1 MNSSPLRYPG
11 GKSLMTNFFVNLF
24 HTNSLR
30 EIVYAEPYAG
40 GAGAAINLLLNGSVK
55 EIIINDA
62 NIGVFS
68 FWNALINDSDRF
80 IQTIYN
86 IPVTLTEWYKQK
98 DVLQSSNKPSFELGV
113 ATFFM
118 SRTNRSGVI
127 LGGAIGGSTEE
138 KQNNAKYKI
147 DCRFN
152 KNDLIPRLESIAANK
167 NQIRIFNDD
176 ALTFLKKLTNNVFVY
191 LDPPYY
197 VKGKCLYM
205 NHYKDKDHKELAH
218 YLKKDARFNWVLSYD
233 DVPQIREMYSNSE
246 LYRFPL
252 KYSVSKKQIGFELL
266 THSDGIH
273 FPENL
278 EIRRARGKKIII
290 ERITAYENN

>member
-11 GKSLMTNFFVNLF
+11 GKSLMTNFFVDLF
-24 HTNSLR
+24 QRNGLQK
-30 EIVYAEPYAG
+30 IIYAEPYAG
-40 GAGAAINLLLNGSVK
+40 GAGAAINLLLGNYVN

-62 NIGVFS
+62 NIGIFS
-68 FWNALINDSDRF
+68 FWNSLINESDKF
-80 IQTIYN
+80 IQTIYD
-86 IPVTLTEWYKQK
+86 IPVTLAEWYKQRNI
-98 DVLQSSNKPSFELGV
+98 LQSANRPSFELGI

-127 LGGAIGGSTEE
+127 WGGAIGGITEE

-152 KNDLIPRLESIAANK
+152 KDDLIQRLVSIVANK
-167 NQIRIFNDD
+167 DRIKVYNED
-176 ALTFLKKLTNNVFVY
+176 ALIFLRQLDNSVFVY

-205 NHYKDKDHKELAH
+205 NHYSNKNHEELACFLQKEAH
-218 YLKKDARFNWVLSYD
+218 FNWVLSYD
-233 DVPQIREMYSNSE
+233 DVPQIRGMYSNSE

-252 KYSVSKKQIGFELL
+252 KYTVSKRQIGYELL
-266 THSDGIH
+266 LHSPKLI
-273 FPENL
+273 FPESL
-278 EIRRARGKKIII
+278 EIRRTKSKNIVI
-290 ERITAYENN
+290 ERITK

>member
-11 GKSLMTNFFVNLF
+11 GKSLMTNFFVDLF
-24 HTNSLR
+24 LRNGLR

-40 GAGAAINLLLNGSVK
+40 GAGAAINLLLDGHVN

-62 NIGVFS
+62 NIGIYS
-68 FWNALINDSDRF
+68 FWNALVNESERF
-80 IQTIYN
+80 IQTIKT
-86 IPVTLTEWYKQK
+86 IPVTLTEWYTQRDILQK
-98 DVLQSSNKPSFELGV
+98 STKPSFELGI

-127 LGGAIGGSTEE
+127 FGGAIGGSTEE

-152 KNDLIPRLESIAANK
+152 KQDLIQRLKIIAENK
-167 NQIRIFNDD
+167 RRIKVTNED
-176 ALTFLKKLTNNVFVY
+176 ALAFLRQLDENIFVY

-197 VKGKCLYM
+197 VKGKSLYM
-205 NHYKDKDHKELAH
+205 NHYTDKDHKGLASFLQNEAH
-218 YLKKDARFNWVLSYD
+218 FNWVLSYD
-233 DVPQIREMYSNSE
+233 DVPQIREMYMNSD

-252 KYSVSKKQIGFELL
+252 KYTVSKKQVGYELL
-266 THSDGIH
+266 THSNNIH
-273 FPENL
+273 FPESL
-278 EIRRARGKKIII
+278 TIRRIHSKNITI
-290 ERITAYENN
+290 EHI

>member
-11 GKSLMTNFFVNLF
+11 GKSLMTNFFVDLF
-24 HTNSLR
+24 RRNGLQ

-40 GAGAAINLLLNGSVK
+40 GAGAAINLLLNGHVN
-55 EIIINDA
+55 EIVINDA
-62 NIGVFS
+62 NIGIYS
-68 FWNALINDSDRF
+68 FWNYLIHNSEHF
-80 IQTIYN
+80 IQAVQD
-86 IPVTLTEWYKQK
+86 IPVTLSEWHKQK
-98 DVLQSSNKPSFELGV
+98 EIITKEKEPSFELGV

-138 KQNNAKYKI
+138 KQNKAKYKI

-152 KNDLIPRLESIAANK
+152 KQDLIQRLKTIAAKKEHIKATNE
-167 NQIRIFNDD
+167 D
-176 ALTFLKKLTNNVFVY
+176 ALSFLRQLDNNVFVY

-197 VKGKCLYM
+197 VKGKSLYM
-205 NHYKDKDHKELAH
+205 NHYDGKDHEKLAH
-218 YLKKDARFNWVLSYD
+218 YLQNEAGFNWVLSYD
-233 DVPQIREMYSNSE
+233 DVSQIRSLYAHSE

-252 KYSVSKKQIGFELL
+252 KYTVGKKQIGYELL
-266 THSDGIH
+266 THSGNIQ

-278 EIRRARGKKIII
+278 EIRRTHSKNIVI
-290 ERITAYENN
+290 ERISE